1 MMPPP
6 REVPAKKRKTTVDDF
21 MNTVPWG
28 MHVGGRWQL
37 AKAARDAQAS
47 VVVVDGVDDTP
58 AVVLPIR
65 PTAAPAPTDAGIAA
79 GPQPFVFL
87 QHVAKGVR
95 PQVMIPLR
103 GGHVRPLSEG
113 SGILCDGVGGSKLVN
128 AYLDGRRSAKSVNA
142 YLKAYLEDGA
152 ELGD

>member
-6 REVPAKKRKTTVDDF
+6 REVPAKKQKTTVDDP

-28 MHVGGRWQL
+28 MHVGGPWQL

-47 VVVVDGVDDTP
+47 VVVFDGVDDTP

-79 GPQPFVFL
+79 GLTKDTGRLVVLLPIKLALDKV
-87 QHVAKGVR
+87 
-95 PQVMIPLR
+95 
-103 GGHVRPLSEG
+103 
-113 SGILCDGVGGSKLVN
+113 SGF
-128 AYLDGRRSAKSVNA
+128 
-142 YLKAYLEDGA
+142 
-152 ELGD
+152 